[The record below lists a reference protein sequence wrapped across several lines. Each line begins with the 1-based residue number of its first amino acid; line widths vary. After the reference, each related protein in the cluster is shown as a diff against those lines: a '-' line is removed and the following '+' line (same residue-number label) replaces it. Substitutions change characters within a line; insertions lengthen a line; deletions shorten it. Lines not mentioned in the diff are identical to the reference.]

1 MTHWNREVCPVCRR
15 LIAVT
20 VNSGTM
26 HAHTDKCGH
35 ACPMSGR
42 QVA

>member
-1 MTHWNREVCPVCRR
+1 MSAWIKARCPVCWRT
-15 LIAVT
+15 IAVT
-20 VNSGTM
+20 ANSGTM

-42 QVA
+42 QVS